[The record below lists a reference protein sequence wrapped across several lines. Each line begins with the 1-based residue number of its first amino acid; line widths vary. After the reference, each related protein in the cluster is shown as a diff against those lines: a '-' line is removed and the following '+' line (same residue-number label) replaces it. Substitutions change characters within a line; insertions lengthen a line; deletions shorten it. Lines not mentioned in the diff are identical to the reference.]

1 MASAPSS
8 SSARPDG
15 LHLPDTTTEL
25 VKILVAG
32 PFGVGKTTLIDSVSE
47 IRPLHTEE
55 DLSEASVSVDDLAG
69 VRDKT
74 STTVAIDF
82 GRISLEAGI
91 VLYLFGTPGQ
101 ERFRAL
107 WADIAHGALGALVL
121 VDTRRIDDSFDVLG
135 LVEESGLPYAV
146 ALNTFPDARSY
157 TEEQLRLSLDLAPG
171 TPMVVCDARD
181 TNSAVDALLSLVQYL
196 ITAHADAQ
204 ARAALPPTPP
214 PLSTRPSTP
223 PCRCRPA
230 LLPRTTPPSRSTPTR
245 PPPRRPCPPGRP
257 RPRRRPRPSG
267 RPGPCHRPRRR
278 RRPRHGE
285 PVTR

>member
-8 SSARPDG
+8 SSTSVSGADG
-15 LHLPDTTTEL
+15 LHLPDTTSQL

-55 DLSEASVSVDDLAG
+55 HLTEASVSVDDLAG

-74 STTVAIDF
+74 TTTVAIDF
-82 GRISLEAGI
+82 GRISLDAGI

-101 ERFRAL
+101 ERFRSL

-121 VDTRRIDDSFDVLG
+121 IDTRRIDDSFDVLG

-157 TEEQLRLSLDLAPG
+157 TQEQLRRSLDLEPD

-181 TNSAVDALLSLVQYL
+181 TNSSIDALLALVEHL
-196 ITAHADAQ
+196 ITGHAARGGPAEDAV
-204 ARAALPPTPP
+204 AGAADGPGDGTGPTPE
-214 PLSTRPSTP
+214 TW
-223 PCRCRPA
+223 
-230 LLPRTTPPSRSTPTR
+230 
-245 PPPRRPCPPGRP
+245 
-257 RPRRRPRPSG
+257 
-267 RPGPCHRPRRR
+267 
-278 RRPRHGE
+278 
-285 PVTR
+285 